1 MFKWLSKQERAWV
14 LYDLAE
20 SPYTITVMATVMGMY
35 FLTSAETA
43 IGDIVVANAYWAF
56 GTAAAIISIGLL
68 APIIGTLT
76 GYIGKKK
83 LVFNLFVGLAV
94 LATAGIAVVPEHMW
108 LGLLFM
114 YILSLIGYSGANK
127 IYNAFLVDVSP
138 NERMNRVST
147 FAFGVGYL
155 GCIPP
160 FLVSIAPIL
169 LIELE
174 LISMSM
180 VTAYRI
186 AFLITAVWW
195 IVLTIPM
202 FRHVNQKY
210 GAPMEPQYVRK
221 SFVSVWLTLKEI
233 CRHKS
238 VLLFLLAFFLYSDG
252 LNSIVSLATA
262 YGMTIGIGQVDLLLV
277 LLVMQFVAGPCAIAY
292 GRLADKF
299 GTKVMISFG
308 IGTYIVVCLIGLL
321 MSPARDVRFLTN
333 LFWVLAMLIGTAQGG
348 LQALSRAYFGK
359 IVPKEKSNEF
369 FGFYNV
375 FGRLASIIGTTLFGA
390 ISLWTGQAHFGI
402 AAIAILFV
410 LAAIIFKFVPDDK
423 AISLEEKQSS
433 ISA

>member
-1 MFKWLSKQERAWV
+1 MFRRLSKQEKAWV

-20 SPYTITVMATVMGMY
+20 SPYTITVMATIMGMY
-35 FLTSAETA
+35 FLTSAEAA
-43 IGDIVVANAYWAF
+43 IGDIVVANAYWSF
-56 GTAAAIISIGLL
+56 GTAAAIVFIGLL

-83 LVFNLFVGLAV
+83 LVFNLFVGLGV
-94 LATAGIAVVPEHMW
+94 LATAGIAFVPEHMW
-108 LGLLFM
+108 FGLLFM

-127 IYNAFLVDVSP
+127 VYNAFLVDVSP

-155 GCIPP
+155 GCVPP

-169 LIELE
+169 LIQLD

-210 GAPMEPQYVRK
+210 GTAVEPQYVRK
-221 SFVSVWLTLKEI
+221 SFVSVWRTFREI
-233 CRHKS
+233 CKHKP

-262 YGMTIGIGQVDLLLV
+262 FGVTIGIGQVDLLLV
-277 LLVMQFVAGPCAIAY
+277 LLVMQLVAGPCAIIY
-292 GRLADKF
+292 GRMADKF
-299 GTKVMISFG
+299 GTKKTIYFG
-308 IGTYIVVCLIGLL
+308 IGTYVVVCLIALL
-321 MSPARDVRFLTN
+321 MNPARDVRFLTG
-333 LFWVLAMLIGTAQGG
+333 LFWGLAMLIGTAQGG
-348 LQALSRAYFGK
+348 IQALSRAYFSK
-359 IVPKEKSNEF
+359 VVPKEKSNEF

-375 FGRLASIIGTTLFGA
+375 FGRLASIIGTTLFGV
-390 ISLWTGQAHFGI
+390 ISLWTGQPHFGI
-402 AAIAILFV
+402 AGIAILFI

-423 AISLEEKQSS
+423 EISWTEKT
-433 ISA
+433 

>member
-1 MFKWLSKQERAWV
+1 MFKWLSKQEKAWV

-20 SPYTITVMATVMGMY
+20 SPYTITVLATIMGMY
-35 FLTSAETA
+35 FLTSAEAA
-43 IGDIVVANAYWAF
+43 IGDIVVANAYWGF
-56 GTAAAIISIGLL
+56 GTAAATLSIGLL

-83 LVFNLFVGLAV
+83 LVFNLFVGLGV
-94 LATAGIAVVPEHMW
+94 LATAGIAFVPEHMW
-108 LGLLFM
+108 LGLLLM
-114 YILSLIGYSGANK
+114 YILSFIGYSGANK
-127 IYNAFLVDVSP
+127 VYNAFLVDVSP
-138 NERMNRVST
+138 NPRMNRVST
-147 FAFGVGYL
+147 FGFGVGYL

-160 FLVSIAPIL
+160 FIASIAPIL
-169 LIELE
+169 LIQLE
-174 LISMSM
+174 IISMPM

-195 IVLTIPM
+195 ILFTIPM

-210 GAPMEPQYVRK
+210 GAPVEPQYVRK

-233 CRHKS
+233 CKHKS

-252 LNSIVSLATA
+252 LGSIISLATA

-277 LLVMQFVAGPCAIAY
+277 LLATQFVAGPCAIIY

-299 GTKVMISFG
+299 GTKTMIYFA
-308 IGTYIVVCLIGLL
+308 IGTYVVVCLIALL
-321 MSPARDVRFLTN
+321 MNPARDIGFLTG
-333 LFWVLAMLIGTAQGG
+333 LFWVLAMLVGTAQGG

-369 FGFYNV
+369 FGFYNI
-375 FGRLASIIGTTLFGA
+375 FGRLAMVIGTTLFGA
-390 ISLWTGQAHFGI
+390 ISLWTGQAHLGI

-423 AISLEEKQSS
+423 EISLAEK
-433 ISA
+433 